1 MNAMGE
7 QVTFK
12 SVGGEKLLE
21 AILTPGEYVLRIYEP
36 PRSVVIT
43 WDTSGS
49 VGQYIPRTLAA
60 VRTWGRSLQPG
71 RDALQLLPFGPKGFL
86 MEDWAE
92 TPDILEPVLR
102 DLPKESSSASEKAM
116 QDASKELI
124 GRRGARGIVIMTDA
138 ETGMNEDLWPVL
150 LEAAPR
156 VVALS
161 VDSNSRQNAAVMMDW
176 ANVNG
181 GLFQRVIGPLGLAD
195 SLDLANALFRAPKA
209 YSMTATLEELVEVE
223 GEASLTITPTKDS
236 ASAVGAVELILDASG
251 SMLQR
256 MEGRRRIDIAHD
268 ALTDLVSNTLP
279 EGTPFAF
286 RAFGLKE
293 DACLSE
299 LLVPLG
305 PLDRQSAAKAIA
317 GVPAINLAKTAIAD
331 SLRAAASDLA
341 DTNPPRVI
349 VLVTDGEET
358 CEGDPETA
366 ITELRASGLDARVNI
381 VGFAIDDAALAETFA
396 AWAEVGGG
404 TYFDANGAEALE
416 RSIADALRPWFDI
429 TRTYLDGRTEVVGR
443 ATLGEQITVP
453 AGLLTI
459 TPGSGATGSSVTVQI
474 QPQASVQIEYLP
486 ATGLSVLEE

>member
-1 MNAMGE
+1 
-7 QVTFK
+7 
-12 SVGGEKLLE
+12 
-21 AILTPGEYVLRIYEP
+21 
-36 PRSVVIT
+36 
-43 WDTSGS
+43 
-49 VGQYIPRTLAA
+49 
-60 VRTWGRSLQPG
+60 
-71 RDALQLLPFGPKGFL
+71 
-86 MEDWAE
+86 
-92 TPDILEPVLR
+92 
-102 DLPKESSSASEKAM
+102 
-116 QDASKELI
+116 
-124 GRRGARGIVIMTDA
+124 
-138 ETGMNEDLWPVL
+138 
-150 LEAAPR
+150 
-156 VVALS
+156 
-161 VDSNSRQNAAVMMDW
+161 
-176 ANVNG
+176 
-181 GLFQRVIGPLGLAD
+181 
-195 SLDLANALFRAPKA
+195 
-209 YSMTATLEELVEVE
+209 
-223 GEASLTITPTKDS
+223 
-236 ASAVGAVELILDASG
+236 
-251 SMLQR
+251 
-256 MEGRRRIDIAHD
+256 
-268 ALTDLVSNTLP
+268 
-279 EGTPFAF
+279 
-286 RAFGLKE
+286 
-293 DACLSE
+293 
-299 LLVPLG
+299 VPLG

-416 RSIADALRPWFDI
+416 RSIADALRPRFDI